1 MAIKTQEEL
10 LNEFMDQILH
20 RRFLALQQA
29 ETKEE
34 AVDHIIIGILATID
48 GVSGRFPH
56 PVTLVVEPT
65 PEADIEEIQA
75 EGRSWVEAPSPIN
88 LGCYLHD
95 LYGVEL
101 RKRFKF

>member
-34 AVDHIIIGILATID
+34 AVDQIIVGILATID

-56 PVTLVVEPT
+56 SITLVVEPT
-65 PEADIEEIQA
+65 LEDDIEEIQE
-75 EGRSWVEAPSPIN
+75 EGRGWVEAPSPIN
-88 LGCYLHD
+88 LDCYLHD
-95 LYGVEL
+95 LYGAEL
-101 RKRFKF
+101 RKRFKS

>member
-20 RRFLALQQA
+20 QRFLALRQA

-34 AVDHIIIGILATID
+34 AVDQIIIGILSTID
-48 GVSGRFPH
+48 GVSGQWPD
-56 PVTLVVEPT
+56 PITLVVEPT
-65 PEADIEEIQA
+65 PEAEIEEIQA
-75 EGRSWVEAPSPIN
+75 EGRSWIEAPTPIN

-95 LYGVEL
+95 LYGAEL
-101 RKRFKF
+101 RKRFKS